1 MKKVAEHHACLVVLD
16 GSTSHYHTPD
26 FFLGSLKFNSVVLSC
41 KPLINK
47 LTNKALIKPLI

>member
-47 LTNKALIKPLI
+47 LANKALIKPLI